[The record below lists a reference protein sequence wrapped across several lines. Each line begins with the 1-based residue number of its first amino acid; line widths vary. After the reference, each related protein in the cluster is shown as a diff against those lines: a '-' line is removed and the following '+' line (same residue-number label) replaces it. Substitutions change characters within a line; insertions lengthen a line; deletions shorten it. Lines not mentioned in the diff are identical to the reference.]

1 MKILL
6 LCSSFLLLLSGCKR
20 DPEDVP
26 EDLIVLA
33 MTNGQWVITQF
44 VHNSTN
50 KTSDF
55 SPYKFQFYANRTVEA
70 IKNGSVET
78 TGTWEGNT
86 SNQTITA
93 TFTSATDPV
102 GLLTGVW
109 TVTDNGWTFVEANN
123 NAGGQTKTLRLDKQ

>member
-6 LCSSFLLLLSGCKR
+6 LGASFFLLLSGCKK

-33 MTNGQWVITQF
+33 MTNGQWVITNF

-55 SPYKFQFYANRTVEA
+55 SPYKFQFYANRTVQA
-70 IKNGSVET
+70 IKNGSVES

-86 SNQTITA
+86 TTQTITA
-93 TFTSATDPV
+93 TFTGASDPV

-109 TVTDNGWTFVEANN
+109 SVTDNSWTFVEANN
-123 NAGGQTKTLRLDKQ
+123 NAGGQTKSLRLDKL